1 MEVRVDHDLKQPLNT
16 KLADTKAA
24 GFYHESVTREK
35 GYVIDQVFYHN
46 TSCFTYVDSLI
57 LTFSQGLLVDPN
69 TGNIVESCG
78 KYGSSYITV
87 YNPEKKKVYS
97 RKSLPRHVFGNI
109 SVLYSLQAKELH
121 SSMAS

>member
-1 MEVRVDHDLKQPLNT
+1 MEVGVEHDLKQSLNT
-16 KLADTKAA
+16 KVADKKAA

-46 TSCFTYVDSLI
+46 TSCFTYVGSLI
-57 LTFSQGLLVDPN
+57 LTFSQGLLVDPKS
-69 TGNIVESCG
+69 GNIVESCG

-97 RKSLPRHVFGNI
+97 RKSLPRYVFGNNI
-109 SVLYSLQAKELH
+109 VLYSLKVKGLL
-121 SSMAS
+121 